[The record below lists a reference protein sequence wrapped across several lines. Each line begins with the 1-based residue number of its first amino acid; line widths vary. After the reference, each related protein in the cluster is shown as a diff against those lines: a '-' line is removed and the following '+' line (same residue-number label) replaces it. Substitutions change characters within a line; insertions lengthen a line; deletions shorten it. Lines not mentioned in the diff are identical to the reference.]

1 MSNYSIQMPESLD
14 VVRDNDD
21 FGTFVLQPLE
31 RGFGVTIGNSFR
43 RMLLSSL
50 PGVAITAVK
59 ISGVDHE
66 YSSIQGVKEDV
77 YEIILN
83 FKQVRFKQV
92 EQSDGVIHISKKGSG
107 ILTAADIDVATAE
120 YDVLNTDLVIA
131 NLADDAE
138 LEIELRI
145 GRGRG
150 YVPAEDMPFEEEAI
164 NLIPIDAIF
173 TPIKSVKFNV
183 ENVRVGQRT
192 DYEKLVMDVETDGSV
207 NAKEALTHAGK
218 ILKEHIEKFI
228 TEQIEE
234 PFTQEEEEVDVEK
247 QRVANLLRTS
257 IEDLNLSVRAYNC
270 LKSANI
276 NSIGELVAR
285 DEQDLLKFRNFGKKS
300 LNELIEVIEEKN
312 LQFGM
317 DIDKYLGKERI
328 KNYAP

>member
-14 VVRDNDD
+14 VVKDEQS
-21 FGTFVLQPLE
+21 FGTFVLQPME

-43 RMLLSSL
+43 RVLLSSL
-50 PGVAITAVK
+50 PGTAITAIK
-59 ISGVDHE
+59 IGGVDHE
-66 YSSIQGVKEDV
+66 YSSIEGVKEDV

-92 EQSDGVIHISKKGSG
+92 EQSSGVIHLTKKGAG
-107 ILTAADIDVATAE
+107 VLTAGDIDAATAE
-120 YDVLNTDLVIA
+120 YDVLNPDLVIA
-131 NLADDAE
+131 NLASDAD
-138 LEIELRI
+138 LEIELRV

-150 YVPAEDMPFEEEAI
+150 YVPAEEMTLEEDDI

-173 TPIKSVKFNV
+173 TPITSVRFNV

-207 NAKEALTHAGK
+207 NAKEALTLAGK
-218 ILKEHIEKFI
+218 ILKDHIEKFI
-228 TEQIEE
+228 TEKIEE
-234 PFTQEEEEVDVEK
+234 PFAQEEEEVDAEK
-247 QRVANLLRTS
+247 QRIANLLRTS

-285 DEQDLLKFRNFGKKS
+285 DEHDLLKFRNFGKKS
-300 LNELIEVIEEKN
+300 LTELIDVIEEKN

-317 DIDKYLGKERI
+317 DVAKYLD
-328 KNYAP
+328 

>member
-14 VVRDNDD
+14 VVKDEQS
-21 FGTFVLQPLE
+21 FGTFVLQPME

-43 RMLLSSL
+43 RVLLSSL
-50 PGVAITAVK
+50 PGTAITAIK
-59 ISGVDHE
+59 IGGVDHE
-66 YSSIQGVKEDV
+66 YSSIEGVKEDV

-92 EQSDGVIHISKKGSG
+92 EQSSGVIHLTKKGAG
-107 ILTAADIDVATAE
+107 VLTAGDIDAATAE
-120 YDVLNTDLVIA
+120 YDVLNPDLVIA
-131 NLADDAE
+131 NLASDTD
-138 LEIELRI
+138 LEIELRV

-150 YVPAEDMPFEEEAI
+150 YVPAEEMTLEEEDI

-173 TPIKSVKFNV
+173 TPITSVRFNV

-207 NAKEALTHAGK
+207 NAKEALTLAGK
-218 ILKEHIEKFI
+218 ILKDHIEKFI
-228 TEQIEE
+228 TEKIEE
-234 PFTQEEEEVDVEK
+234 PFAQEEEEVDAEK
-247 QRVANLLRTS
+247 QRIANLLRTS

-285 DEQDLLKFRNFGKKS
+285 DEHDLLKFRNFGKKS
-300 LNELIEVIEEKN
+300 LTELIDVIEEKN

-317 DIDKYLGKERI
+317 DVAKYLD
-328 KNYAP
+328 

>member
-14 VVRDNDD
+14 VVVDSDNL
-21 FGTFVLQPLE
+21 GTFVLQPLE

-43 RMLLSSL
+43 RVLLSSL
-50 PGVAITAVK
+50 PGIAITAVK
-59 ISGVDHE
+59 INGVDHE
-66 YSSIQGVKEDV
+66 YSSITGVKEDV

-92 EQSDGVIHISKKGSG
+92 EQSSGVIHLSKKGSG
-107 ILTAADIDVATAE
+107 TLTAKDIDDATGE
-120 YDVLNTDLVIA
+120 YEVLNPDLVVA

-138 LEIELRI
+138 LEIELRV

-150 YVPAEDMPFEEEAI
+150 YVPAEDMSFEEEDI

-183 ENVRVGQRT
+183 DNVRVGQRT
-192 DYEKLVMDVETDGSV
+192 DYEKLVMNVETDGSV
-207 NAKEALTHAGK
+207 NAKEALTIAGK

-228 TEQIEE
+228 TEKIEE
-234 PFTQEEEEVDVEK
+234 PFTQEEEEVDAEK
-247 QRVANLLRTS
+247 QRIANLLRTS

-276 NSIGELVAR
+276 NSIGELVSR
-285 DEQDLLKFRNFGKKS
+285 DENDLLKFRNFGKKS
-300 LNELIEVIEEKN
+300 LTELLEVIEEKN

-317 DIDKYLGKERI
+317 DVSSYLD
-328 KNYAP
+328 

>member
-14 VVRDNDD
+14 VQRDDHN
-21 FGTFVLQPLE
+21 FGTFILQPLE

-43 RMLLSSL
+43 RVLLSSL
-50 PGVAITAVK
+50 PGIAITAVK
-59 ISGVDHE
+59 INGVDHE

-83 FKQVRFKQV
+83 FKQVRFKQI
-92 EQSDGVIHISKKGSG
+92 EQSSGVIHVTKSG
-107 ILTAADIDVATAE
+107 AGTLTAADINDATAE
-120 YDVLNTDLVIA
+120 YDILNTELVIA

-150 YVPAEDMPFEEEAI
+150 YVPAEEMSIEDEDI

-207 NAKEALTHAGK
+207 NAKEALTLAGK

-228 TEQIEE
+228 TEKIEE
-234 PFTQEEEEVDVEK
+234 PFTQEEEEVDAEM

-276 NSIGELVAR
+276 NTIGELVSR

-300 LNELIEVIEEKN
+300 LTELIEVIEEKN

-317 DIDKYLGKERI
+317 DVSKYLD
-328 KNYAP
+328 

>member
-1 MSNYSIQMPESLD
+1 MPESLD
-14 VVRDNDD
+14 VVKDEQS
-21 FGTFVLQPLE
+21 FGTFVLQPME

-43 RMLLSSL
+43 RVLLSSL
-50 PGVAITAVK
+50 PGTAITAIK
-59 ISGVDHE
+59 IGGVDHE
-66 YSSIQGVKEDV
+66 YSSIEGVKEDV

-92 EQSDGVIHISKKGSG
+92 EQSSGVIHLTKKGAG
-107 ILTAADIDVATAE
+107 VLTAGDIDAATAE
-120 YDVLNTDLVIA
+120 YDVLNPDLVIA
-131 NLADDAE
+131 NLASDAD
-138 LEIELRI
+138 LEIELRV

-150 YVPAEDMPFEEEAI
+150 YVPAEEMTLEEEDI

-173 TPIKSVKFNV
+173 TPITSVRFNV

-207 NAKEALTHAGK
+207 NAKEALTLAGK
-218 ILKEHIEKFI
+218 ILKDHIEKFI
-228 TEQIEE
+228 TEKIEE
-234 PFTQEEEEVDVEK
+234 PFAQEEEEVDAEK
-247 QRVANLLRTS
+247 QRIANLLRTS

-285 DEQDLLKFRNFGKKS
+285 DEHDLLKFRNFGKKS
-300 LNELIEVIEEKN
+300 LTELIDVIEEKN

-317 DIDKYLGKERI
+317 DVAKYLD
-328 KNYAP
+328 

>member
-1 MSNYSIQMPESLD
+1 MSNYSIQMPEPLN
-14 VVRDNDD
+14 VVEDQDS

-43 RMLLSSL
+43 RVLLSSL
-50 PGVAITAVK
+50 PGIAITAVK
-59 ISGVDHE
+59 INGVDHE
-66 YSSIQGVKEDV
+66 YSSIKGVKEDV
-77 YEIILN
+77 YELILN
-83 FKQVRFKQV
+83 FKEVRFKQV
-92 EQSDGVIHISKKGSG
+92 EQSSGVIHISKSG
-107 ILTAADIDVATAE
+107 QGELTAKDIDDATAE
-120 YDVLNTDLVIA
+120 YDVLNPDLVIA

-150 YVPAEDMPFEEEAI
+150 YVPAEEMSVEEDDVNI
-164 NLIPIDAIF
+164 IPIDAIF
-173 TPIKSVKFNV
+173 TPIKSVKYNV

-192 DYEKLVMDVETDGSV
+192 DYEKLVMDIETDGSV
-207 NAKEALTHAGK
+207 NAKEALTIAGK

-228 TEQIEE
+228 TEEIDE
-234 PFTQEEEEVDVEK
+234 PFTQEEEEVDAEK

-276 NSIGELVAR
+276 NSIGELVSR

-300 LNELIEVIEEKN
+300 LSELVEVIEEKN
-312 LQFGM
+312 LEFGM
-317 DIDKYLGKERI
+317 DVSKYLD
-328 KNYAP
+328 

>member
-1 MSNYSIQMPESLD
+1 MSNYSIQMPETLN
-14 VVRDNDD
+14 VVEDKDN

-43 RMLLSSL
+43 RVLLSSL
-50 PGVAITAVK
+50 PGIAINAVK
-59 ISGVDHE
+59 INGVDHE
-66 YSSIQGVKEDV
+66 YSSIKGVKEDV

-92 EQSDGVIHISKKGSG
+92 EQSSGVIHISKSGKGE
-107 ILTAADIDVATAE
+107 LTAKDIDDATAE
-120 YDVLNTDLVIA
+120 YDVLNPDLVIA

-138 LEIELRI
+138 LEIELKV

-150 YVPAEDMPFEEEAI
+150 YVPAEEMTIEDEDV

-173 TPIKSVKFNV
+173 TPIKSVKYNV

-192 DYEKLVMDVETDGSV
+192 DYEKLVMDIETDGSV
-207 NAKEALTHAGK
+207 NAKEALTIAGK

-228 TEQIEE
+228 TEEIEE
-234 PFTQEEEEVDVEK
+234 PFTQEEEEVDAEK

-276 NSIGELVAR
+276 NSIGELVSR

-300 LNELIEVIEEKN
+300 LSELVEVIEEKN
-312 LQFGM
+312 LEFGM
-317 DIDKYLGKERI
+317 DVSKYLD
-328 KNYAP
+328 

>member
-1 MSNYSIQMPESLD
+1 MSNYSIQMPETLN
-14 VVRDNDD
+14 VVEDQND

-43 RMLLSSL
+43 RVLLSSL
-50 PGVAITAVK
+50 PGIAITAVK
-59 ISGVDHE
+59 INGVDHE
-66 YSSIQGVKEDV
+66 YSSIKGVKEDV

-83 FKQVRFKQV
+83 FKEVRFKQV
-92 EQSDGVIHISKKGSG
+92 EQSSGVIHISKSG
-107 ILTAADIDVATAE
+107 QGELTAKDIDDATAE
-120 YDVLNTDLVIA
+120 YEVLNPDLVIA

-138 LEIELRI
+138 LEIELKI

-150 YVPAEDMPFEEEAI
+150 YVPAEEMNIEDDDV

-173 TPIKSVKFNV
+173 TPIKSVKYNV

-192 DYEKLVMDVETDGSV
+192 DYEKLVMDIQTDGSV
-207 NAKEALTHAGK
+207 NAKEALTIAGK

-228 TEQIEE
+228 TEEIEE
-234 PFTQEEEEVDVEK
+234 PFTQEEEEVDAEK

-276 NSIGELVAR
+276 NSIGELVSR

-300 LNELIEVIEEKN
+300 LSELVEVIEAKN
-312 LQFGM
+312 LEFGM
-317 DIDKYLGKERI
+317 DVSKYLD
-328 KNYAP
+328 

>member
-14 VVRDNDD
+14 VVKDEQS
-21 FGTFVLQPLE
+21 FGTFVLQPME

-43 RMLLSSL
+43 RVLLSSL
-50 PGVAITAVK
+50 PGTAITAIK
-59 ISGVDHE
+59 IGGVDHE
-66 YSSIQGVKEDV
+66 YSSIEGVKEDV

-92 EQSDGVIHISKKGSG
+92 EQSSGVIHLTKKGAG
-107 ILTAADIDVATAE
+107 VLTAGDIDAATAE
-120 YDVLNTDLVIA
+120 YDVLNPDLVIA
-131 NLADDAE
+131 NLASDAD
-138 LEIELRI
+138 LEIELRV

-150 YVPAEDMPFEEEAI
+150 YVPAEEMTLEEEDI

-173 TPIKSVKFNV
+173 TPITSVRFNV

-207 NAKEALTHAGK
+207 NAKEALTLAGK
-218 ILKEHIEKFI
+218 ILKDHIEKFI
-228 TEQIEE
+228 TEKIEE
-234 PFTQEEEEVDVEK
+234 PFAQEEEEVDAEK
-247 QRVANLLRTS
+247 QRIANLLRTS

-285 DEQDLLKFRNFGKKS
+285 DEHDLLKFRNFGKKS
-300 LNELIEVIEEKN
+300 LTDLIHVIEEKN

-317 DIDKYLGKERI
+317 DVAKYLD
-328 KNYAP
+328 

>member
-1 MSNYSIQMPESLD
+1 MSNYSIQMPETLN
-14 VVRDNDD
+14 VVEDQDN

-43 RMLLSSL
+43 RVLLSSL
-50 PGVAITAVK
+50 PGIAITAVK
-59 ISGVDHE
+59 INGVDHE
-66 YSSIQGVKEDV
+66 YSSIKGVKEDV
-77 YEIILN
+77 YELILN

-92 EQSDGVIHISKKGSG
+92 EQSSGVIHISKSG
-107 ILTAADIDVATAE
+107 EGVLTAKDIDDSTGE
-120 YDVLNTDLVIA
+120 YDVLNPDLVIG

-138 LEIELRI
+138 LEIELKI

-150 YVPAEDMPFEEEAI
+150 YVPAEEMTVEDDDVS
-164 NLIPIDAIF
+164 LIPIDAIF
-173 TPIKSVKFNV
+173 TPIKSVKYNV

-192 DYEKLVMDVETDGSV
+192 DYEKLVMDIETDGSV
-207 NAKEALTHAGK
+207 NAKEALTIAGK

-228 TEQIEE
+228 TEEIEE
-234 PFTQEEEEVDVEK
+234 PFTQEEEEVDAEK

-276 NSIGELVAR
+276 NSIGELVSR

-300 LNELIEVIEEKN
+300 LSELVEVIEEKN
-312 LQFGM
+312 LEFGM
-317 DIDKYLGKERI
+317 DVSKYLD
-328 KNYAP
+328 